1 MAIILLNAVPLYAAQ
16 KETENS
22 PLPLFRKTVQGKKSD
37 SFLIPVCVSPF
48 HFDPVKDDIALFG
61 IGMGD
66 KTGCFEFF
74 VFMSEAAAGN
84 ILITGNSVSVRGKRP
99 IGGGPS

>member
-1 MAIILLNAVPLYAAQ
+1 MAKILLSAVPLYAALNRDIVPSPFSFPKGGSG
-16 KETENS
+16 KE
-22 PLPLFRKTVQGKKSD
+22 SD
-37 SFLIPVCVSPF
+37 PFLIPVCISPF